1 MTKDKVKKVM
11 KASFLLFAAALAA
24 AGCTSNQAPV
34 SQNTNAAAPA
44 NAGRPQSV
52 IAHTTE
58 NQPPVASNSAP
69 GKWSAGGDPIDTAK
83 FDGTIAE
90 AEKMVKSKPDDAAA
104 KKLLSEAYY
113 DRGDAL
119 TKARQYAS
127 ALGDYRRSLKYDPEN
142 QEAKDWIGQIVNI
155 YQMLKKEPPKEGE
168 EPPPLPFKK

>member
-1 MTKDKVKKVM
+1 M
-11 KASFLLFAAALAA
+11 KASFLLFIAALAA

-44 NAGRPQSV
+44 NSGRPQSV

-58 NQPPVASNSAP
+58 NQPPPSSSNSEP
-69 GKWSAGGDPIDTAK
+69 GKWSAGGDPVDTAK

-90 AEKMVKSKPDDAAA
+90 AEKIVKSKPGDAAA

-127 ALGDYRRSLKYDPEN
+127 ALGDYRRALKYDPEN

-155 YQMLKKEPPKEGE
+155 YKMLKKDPPKEGE